1 MLAHNTTDLSLS
13 HLIGFFGDGIGDKE
27 MMKLEGRP
35 TLSWHP
41 KKMEEIWGC
50 GQVVMVIDLWLT

>member
-1 MLAHNTTDLSLS
+1 M
-13 HLIGFFGDGIGDKE
+13 GFGDKE

-35 TLSWHP
+35 PLSWHQ